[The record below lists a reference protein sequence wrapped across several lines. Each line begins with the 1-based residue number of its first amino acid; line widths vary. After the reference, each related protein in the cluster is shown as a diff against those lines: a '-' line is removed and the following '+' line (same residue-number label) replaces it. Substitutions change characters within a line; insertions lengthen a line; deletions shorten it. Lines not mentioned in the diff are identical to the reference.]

1 MKPYVLVLIFFT
13 LIALVAA
20 APFTR
25 IPLAAVAPGEGRPSA
40 DTKLIFFDDFN
51 TGHLDRSKWNVVV
64 TGFHVNNEL
73 QAYVDSAGTL
83 FEQDG
88 QLVFQPCY
96 TPGFVT
102 RDGQH
107 FDFISARINTKDKF
121 DFQYGR
127 AEARIRIDSG
137 AGLWPAWWMLGYG
150 QWPACGEQD
159 IMEFVGE
166 RDWASAA
173 VHGPNYF
180 GNTPFVNRYYFPA
193 EQDITHW
200 HIYAVDWTPDSLNFS
215 YDGHPVYRVTRGM
228 TNLYGAWAFDKK
240 EFLILN
246 FALGG
251 AYPSKVN
258 GIKTPYDGL
267 PQSTVEQIKAHKARM
282 YVDWVKV
289 MQR

>member
-20 APFTR
+20 APFTPN
-25 IPLAAVAPGEGRPSA
+25 PLAAAAPGEGRPSA
-40 DTKLIFFDDFN
+40 APKLIFFDDFN

-193 EQDITHW
+193 GRISRVG
-200 HIYAVDWTPDSLNFS
+200 ISMPWTGRLTASIS
-215 YDGHPVYRVTRGM
+215 AM
-228 TNLYGAWAFDKK
+228 TVIPFTASRA
-240 EFLILN
+240 
-246 FALGG
+246 A
-251 AYPSKVN
+251 
-258 GIKTPYDGL
+258 
-267 PQSTVEQIKAHKARM
+267 
-282 YVDWVKV
+282 
-289 MQR
+289 